1 MEDKKIHRQI
11 NAWAT
16 RILPKPWVKVSVP
29 DVRPVP
35 APEVIFIMLSKQLS
49 SFVYLF
55 LFVISPIRVQ
65 FLFIYRIQSSWR

>member
-35 APEVIFIMLSKQLS
+35 APEVIF
-49 SFVYLF
+49 VYLF